1 MQNSDPQKPLV
12 SFCVKSYN
20 QREYIDEA
28 LDGAFSQTYRPL
40 EIVVCDDGSSDGSA
54 KLIQAKIDAY
64 RASGGDIPI
73 VFHSNPVNL
82 GNLGNWIAVGK
93 LAKGELLV
101 KADGDDVSLP
111 ERTETVV
118 KTWIAHG
125 KKSGTISHCGY
136 VMDMDGNI
144 IEGAT
149 QRYNGSCQAYT
160 RDLWDLF
167 PVPTAPKDGE
177 MLYDDTVFSVRAFAT
192 AGENYDTFTE
202 DKLMKYRHGS
212 GDTTTTHTYR
222 RTIFAAWKNVADG
235 TRYGLREVVSNE
247 ATLDPEKVATVR
259 RLMGRRAREAT
270 LNETLIDANAK
281 WADRFKAALALRR
294 EYGHASLRD
303 TAYQLVALL
312 PPRLGDKIMD
322 WYFRKFY
329 QARRYA

>member
-12 SFCVKSYN
+12 SFCVKPYN
-20 QREYIDEA
+20 QREYVGEA

-40 EIVVCDDGSSDGSA
+40 EIVVCDDGSTDGSA
-54 KLIQAKIDAY
+54 ELIQAKIDAY
-64 RASGGDIPI
+64 KASGGDIPV

-82 GNLGNWIAVGK
+82 GNLDNWIAVGK

-118 KTWIAHG
+118 KTWLALG

-136 VMDMDGNI
+136 VMDMDGNMMD
-144 IEGAT
+144 GAT

-160 RDLWDLF
+160 RDMWDLF
-167 PVPTAPKDGE
+167 PVRTKRAEGE
-177 MLYDDTVFSVRAFAT
+177 LLFDDTVFSVRACAV
-192 AGENYDTFTE
+192 AGKNYDTQIP
-202 DKLMKYRHGS
+202 DLLMKYRHGTGES
-212 GDTTTTHTYR
+212 TSMQTYR
-222 RTIFAAWKNVADG
+222 RTIFTAWKNVADG
-235 TRYGLREVVSNE
+235 TRYGLREVENNE

-259 RLMGRRAREAT
+259 RLMGRKASEAS

-281 WADRFKAALALRR
+281 WAERFKAAKALRK
-294 EYGHASLRD
+294 EFGHVSVRD

-312 PPRLGDKIMD
+312 PQCLGDKIMD

-329 QARRYA
+329 QARRYS

>member
-20 QREYIDEA
+20 QREYVGVS
-28 LDGAFSQTYRPL
+28 LDGAFSHTYRPL

-54 KLIQAKIDAY
+54 ELIQAKIDAY
-64 RASGGDIPI
+64 KASGGDIPI

-118 KTWIAHG
+118 KTWLALG
-125 KKSGTISHCGY
+125 KKSGVISHCGY

-144 IEGAT
+144 IDGAT
-149 QRYNGSCQAYT
+149 LRHNGACQAYT
-160 RDLWDLF
+160 HDVWDSF
-167 PVPTAPKDGE
+167 PIATKPEEGKR
-177 MLYDDTVFSVRAFAT
+177 LYDDIVFSARACAV
-192 AGENYDTFTE
+192 AGEDFDTLTS
-202 DKLMKYRHGS
+202 DKLVKYRHGS
-212 GDTTTTHTYR
+212 GDTTSMQTYR
-222 RTIFAAWKNVADG
+222 NWVHTDWKNVADG
-235 TRYGLREVVSNE
+235 TRYGLREVENNE
-247 ATLDPEKVATVR
+247 ATLDPEKVATAR
-259 RLMGRRAREAT
+259 KLMGRRAREAT

-294 EYGHASLRD
+294 EYGHASQRD

-312 PPRLGDKIMD
+312 PPRLGDKILN
-322 WYFRKFY
+322 WYFMKFY
-329 QARRYA
+329 QARRYS